1 MHSTY
6 LPLPCHTQFVESGV
20 KEAKLAASTDR
31 SEQHRSWIAIVWS
44 KTPLTKSKVL
54 SNVERILSLIKDAS
68 VRSKPHRE
76 WRRNQVNDEHD
87 NRFKIVEAS
96 LSKGHFVQDRLEQK
110 REKVEVVGSVFK
122 KQNVAQSRAKPQHLT
137 PAVTGLIPY
146 SSLVNARNLNDYKI
160 ELMHRGVPED
170 EVQKA

>member
-1 MHSTY
+1 
-6 LPLPCHTQFVESGV
+6 
-20 KEAKLAASTDR
+20 
-31 SEQHRSWIAIVWS
+31 
-44 KTPLTKSKVL
+44 
-54 SNVERILSLIKDAS
+54 LSLIKDAS
-68 VRSKPHRE
+68 VRSKPHCK
-76 WRRNQVNDEHD
+76 WRRNQVNDEYD

-170 EVQKA
+170 EVPKSIRHRKKMLQELEFERLKAVAGMEDKAARG